1 MQAPRKQHIRAL
13 ALCLLLSVPAAAP
26 LTAQP
31 QQRIQIFPQSPP
43 TAFPEHETDTE
54 REETIRRG
62 LEDLA
67 SDNEDL
73 RVGAA
78 MLLGKYRDRRARAA
92 VLGAIDDPA
101 VRVRRAAVVSLLE
114 DRSHLAPDAIN
125 ALLRAL
131 GDEDAE
137 IRRHVSFSLPFLLQQ
152 SMFVRQPFGGRP
164 ANPPPAFG
172 EEARRALLRAYE
184 DPEVIVRRNLLAAY
198 PMLPQR
204 PDGGVLLRL
213 LSDEDA
219 QVRSGALG
227 LAAGANPRT
236 AFLEAAA
243 HLADDP
249 EPALRQQLARVI
261 ARNRM
266 DAGLPLL
273 EQLADDES
281 AAVSVEAHLARLQ
294 LRPTPADAEALIERL
309 ADGALSAEQTRYLMS
324 AVSGL
329 GTAAPPLLVRILDE
343 GPPPA
348 RAEAVRALV
357 RHEAFFHEHEW
368 IRRVAEEPSQA
379 VRREAVNNLQMQL
392 NRATPALVNGLAESR
407 HAELRDLAVT
417 LSGGL
422 PSEDAFDPLLDLVLD
437 EDTGL
442 RTRALRELHRRGF
455 PGTNRLLSRSLRD
468 SDPAIQRTAVEL
480 LASRGRGEGIDILR
494 EFAVE
499 HPGTPLA
506 ALIQRELARRG
517 IQIN

>member
-1 MQAPRKQHIRAL
+1 MQAPVKQHIRAL
-13 ALCLLLSVPAAAP
+13 ALGLLLPLLAASLA
-26 LTAQP
+26 AQP
-31 QQRIQIFPQSPP
+31 QQRIQLFPQGAAAP
-43 TAFPEHETDTE
+43 APEHETDTE

-92 VLGAIDDPA
+92 VIEAIDDPA

-114 DRSHLAPDAIN
+114 DRTHLASDAVD

-164 ANPPPAFG
+164 ADAAAGFG
-172 EEARRALLRAYE
+172 EEARRAVLRAYE

-198 PMLPQR
+198 AMLPQR
-204 PDGGVLLRL
+204 PDGTVLLRL
-213 LSDEDA
+213 LSDDDA
-219 QVRSGALG
+219 QVRSAALG
-227 LAAGANPRT
+227 LAAGANPRK
-236 AFLEAAA
+236 AFLDAAE

-249 EPALRQQLARVI
+249 EPTLRQQLARVI
-261 ARNRM
+261 ARYRM
-266 DAGLPLL
+266 DAGIPLL
-273 EQLADDES
+273 ERLADDES
-281 AAVSVEAHLARLQ
+281 AAVAVEARLARLQ
-294 LRPTPADAEALIERL
+294 LRPDPANAEALIDRL
-309 ADGALSAEQTRYLMS
+309 AGGALSTEQTRSLMS
-324 AVSGL
+324 AISGL
-329 GTAAPPLLVRILDE
+329 GGAAPPLLVRILDE
-343 GPPPA
+343 GPPTA

-357 RHEAFFHEHEW
+357 RHEAFFHEREW
-368 IRRVAEEPSQA
+368 IRRVADEPSQA

-407 HAELRDLAVT
+407 HAEYRDLAVT

-422 PSEDAFDPLLDLVLD
+422 QPEEAFDPLLDLVLD

-455 PGTNRLLSRSLRD
+455 PGANQLLARSLRD
-468 SDPAIQRTAVEL
+468 NDPAIQRTAVEL

-494 EFAVE
+494 EYAE
-499 HPGTPLA
+499 NHPGTPLA